1 MELGN
6 KIVAFIELRMEKAEA
21 ARMQR
26 WEEAAAIRED
36 ERNMARSAYEMANG
50 KCERGYD
57 WKKYESWIKEYC
69 MREYGTDNLD
79 KTILR
84 EIKIGRLGI

>member
-1 MELGN
+1 MELEN
-6 KIVAFIELRMEKAEA
+6 KIVAFFELMQEKREA

-26 WEEAAAIRED
+26 WEEAAEIREA
-36 ERNMARSAYEMANG
+36 ERNMAREAYEMANG
-50 KCERGYD
+50 KCETGYD

-69 MREYGTDNLD
+69 MREYGTDDLD

>member
-1 MELGN
+1 MELEN
-6 KIVAFIELRMEKAEA
+6 KIVSFIELQLEKREA

-26 WEEAAAIRED
+26 WEEAAEIREA
-36 ERNMARSAYEMANG
+36 ERNMAREAYEMANE
-50 KCERGYD
+50 KCETGYD

-69 MREYGTDNLD
+69 LRQYGTDSLD

>member
-1 MELGN
+1 MELESR
-6 KIVAFIELRMEKAEA
+6 IAAFIELRLEKREA

-26 WEEAAAIRED
+26 FKEAAEIREA
-36 ERNMARSAYEMANG
+36 ERNMAREAYEMANG
-50 KCERGYD
+50 KCETGYD

-69 MREYGTDNLD
+69 MREYGTDSLD

>member
-1 MELGN
+1 MELEN
-6 KIVAFIELRMEKAEA
+6 KIFAFIEARMKKAEA
-21 ARMQR
+21 ARMQMF
-26 WEEAAAIRED
+26 EEAAKIREA
-36 ERNMARSAYEMANG
+36 ERNMAREAYEMANE
-50 KCERGYD
+50 KCETGYD

-69 MREYGTDNLD
+69 MQKYGTDSLD

>member
-1 MELGN
+1 MDLESR
-6 KIVAFIELRMEKAEA
+6 IAAFIELQMEKREA

-26 WEEAAAIRED
+26 WEEAAEIRES
-36 ERNMARSAYEMANG
+36 ERNMAREAYEMACG
-50 KCERGYD
+50 KCETGHD

-69 MREYGTDNLD
+69 LDKYGTDND
-79 KTILR
+79 KAILR

>member
-1 MELGN
+1 MELESR
-6 KIVAFIELRMEKAEA
+6 IAAFIELRLEKREA

-26 WEEAAAIRED
+26 WEEAAEIREA
-36 ERNMARSAYEMANG
+36 ERNMARDAYEMANE
-50 KCERGYD
+50 KCETGYD

-69 MREYGTDNLD
+69 LRQYGTDSLD
-79 KTILR
+79 NSILR

>member
-1 MELGN
+1 MELEN
-6 KIVAFIELRMEKAEA
+6 KIVAFFELMQEKREA

-26 WEEAAAIRED
+26 WEEAAEIREA
-36 ERNMARSAYEMANG
+36 ERNMAREAYEMANE
-50 KCERGYD
+50 KCETGYD

-69 MREYGTDNLD
+69 LREYGTDSLD

>member
-1 MELGN
+1 MDLES
-6 KIVAFIELRMEKAEA
+6 KIAAFIELRIEKQEA

-26 WEEAAAIRED
+26 WEEAAEIREA
-36 ERNMARSAYEMANG
+36 ERNMAREAYEMANG
-50 KCERGYD
+50 KCETGYD

-69 MREYGTDNLD
+69 LREYGTDNLD

>member
-1 MELGN
+1 MELEN
-6 KIVAFIELRMEKAEA
+6 KIVAFFELMQEKRET

-26 WEEAAAIRED
+26 WEEAAEIREA
-36 ERNMARSAYEMANG
+36 ERNMAREAYEMANE
-50 KCERGYD
+50 KCETGYD
-57 WKKYESWIKEYC
+57 WDKYESWIKEYC
-69 MREYGTDNLD
+69 MQKYGTDSLD